1 MLSRVVEETKKMK
14 IGDPLD
20 RSTQH
25 GPQNHLAH
33 LNKLVEYCETATKE
47 VIFRI
52 DDFCFNRECTASI
65 YLNNNHILMINYLF

>member
-1 MLSRVVEETKKMK
+1 MRDNMTVIKRSARILQT

-33 LNKLVEYCETATKE
+33 LEKLVEYVETGVKE
-47 VIFRI
+47 GEKSRI
-52 DDFCFNRECTASI
+52 ASPI
-65 YLNNNHILMINYLF
+65 TSY

>member
-1 MLSRVVEETKKMK
+1 MEETKKMK

-33 LNKLVEYCETATKE
+33 LNKLIEYCETAEKE
-47 VIFRI
+47 VRI
-52 DDFCFNRECTASI
+52 N
-65 YLNNNHILMINYLF
+65 ILVFIRLKGSLFEKKICVSPLSF